1 MASQNLSYLRPETD
15 NLSKVCPFLLKPVSL
30 NIYSQKQRWKV
41 LLLLAALLI
50 GAASLWYTNKLVQ
63 KLAEEEKKKI
73 QLWAEATKRLSDVN
87 EVSSDINFLSTVI
100 SNNTTIPVIW
110 ADQEFKVIS
119 YRNLDS
125 ARAAKPGYLEAQ
137 VKEMKEGH
145 DPIEI
150 HIGQNITQY
159 ILYKDSDLL
168 IRLRYYPYFQ
178 LAVIALF
185 LFVSYIAFST
195 SRKAEQNQVW
205 VGMAKETAHQLGTPL
220 SSLLAWLEFLKMKG
234 TSAEYTH
241 EIEKDVERLQ
251 TITERFSKIG
261 SAPSLHKENV
271 ALVMKHSVDY
281 IRTRTSDKTSFDIQS
296 PSHEVYAPM
305 NIPLFEW
312 VIENILK
319 NALDAMNGSG
329 SICVKITDQQ
339 QFVYID
345 ISDTG
350 KGIPK
355 SSYKTIFKPG
365 YTTKSRG
372 WGLGL
377 SLSKRIIEEY
387 HNGEIFV
394 KSSDAGK
401 GSTFRIVLRK

>member
-1 MASQNLSYLRPETD
+1 M
-15 NLSKVCPFLLKPVSL
+15 
-30 NIYSQKQRWKV
+30 NIYSQKQRWKI
-41 LLLLAALLI
+41 LLLLAALMI
-50 GAASLWYTNKLVQ
+50 GSASLWYTNKLVN
-63 KLAEEEKKKI
+63 KLSEEENKKI
-73 QLWAEATKRLSDVN
+73 QLWAEATKRLSDVS
-87 EVSSDINFLSTVI
+87 EVNTDINFLSTVI
-100 SNNTTIPVIW
+100 SNNNTIPVIW
-110 ADQEFKVIS
+110 ADKDFKVIS
-119 YRNLDS
+119 FRNLDS
-125 ARAAKPGYLEAQ
+125 ARASKPGYLQKQVEEMRAQ
-137 VKEMKEGH
+137 H

-150 HIGQNITQY
+150 HIGQNLFQY
-159 ILYKDSDLL
+159 ILYKDSELL

-185 LFVSYIAFST
+185 LFVSYLAFST

-205 VGMAKETAHQLGTPL
+205 VGLAKETAHQLGTPL
-220 SSLLAWLEFLKMKG
+220 SSLLAWLELLKLKG
-234 TSAEYTH
+234 TSEEYTL
-241 EIEKDVERLQ
+241 EIAKDVERLQ

-271 ALVMKHSVDY
+271 VVVMKHSVDY
-281 IRTRTSDKTSFDIQS
+281 IRTRTSNKAVFNIQS
-296 PSHEVYAPM
+296 PGHEVFAPM

-319 NALDAMNGSG
+319 NALDAMEGTGDIN
-329 SICVKITDQQ
+329 VLITDQQ

-345 ISDTG
+345 ITDSG

-387 HNGEIFV
+387 HDGQIFV

-401 GSTFRIVLRK
+401 GTTFRIVLKKQKI

>member
-1 MASQNLSYLRPETD
+1 MNGGY
-15 NLSKVCPFLLKPVSL
+15 CL
-30 NIYSQKQRWKV
+30 NIYTQKQRWKI

-50 GAASLWYTNKLVQ
+50 GAASLWYTNKLV
-63 KLAEEEKKKI
+63 KNLAEEERKKI
-73 QLWAEATKRLSDVN
+73 QLWAEAIKTLTDTSGMNTDFTFPSK
-87 EVSSDINFLSTVI
+87 VI
-100 SNNTTIPVIW
+100 SNNTTIPAILTNSKLEMV
-110 ADQEFKVIS
+110 S

-125 ARAAKPGYLEAQ
+125 LKALD
-137 VKEMKEGH
+137 KEYIRNEIVIMQSQHE
-145 DPIEI
+145 PIEI
-150 HIGQNITQY
+150 ALIGGNKNY
-159 ILYKDSDLL
+159 ILYKDSTLL
-168 IRLRYYPYFQ
+168 VKLRYYPFFQ

-185 LFVSYIAFST
+185 LLVSYLAFSN

-220 SSLLAWLEFLKMKG
+220 SSLIAWLEFLKMKG
-234 TSAEYTH
+234 TDTAYTS

-261 SAPSLHKENV
+261 SAPALQKENV
-271 ALVMKHSVDY
+271 HQVLQHSIDY
-281 IRTRTSDKTSFDIQS
+281 IKSRTSERVSFSISSSGKDI
-296 PSHEVYAPM
+296 VLAPM

-312 VIENILK
+312 VIENLLK
-319 NALDAMNGSG
+319 NSIDAMGGEGKIN
-329 SICVKITDQQ
+329 VAITDQH

-365 YTTKSRG
+365 YTTKKRG

-377 SLSKRIIEEY
+377 SLSKRIIEDY
-387 HNGEIFV
+387 HDGQIFV
-394 KSSDAGK
+394 KNSDVNK
-401 GSTFRIVLRK
+401 GSTFRIVLKK

>member
-1 MASQNLSYLRPETD
+1 M
-15 NLSKVCPFLLKPVSL
+15 
-30 NIYSQKQRWKV
+30 NIYTQKQRWKI

-50 GAASLWYTNKLVQ
+50 GSVSLWYTNRLVNKLS
-63 KLAEEEKKKI
+63 EEEYKKI
-73 QLWAEATKRLSDVN
+73 ELWAEATRKLADVSEIN
-87 EVSSDINFLSTVI
+87 SDINFLTNVI

-110 ADQEFKVIS
+110 ADDKFNVIS
-119 YRNLDS
+119 YRNIDS
-125 ARAAKPGYLEAQ
+125 LKAKNSDWLKSRLE
-137 VKEMKEGH
+137 EMKVDH
-145 DPIEI
+145 PPIQI
-150 HIGQNITQY
+150 KIGENLVQY
-159 ILYKDSDLL
+159 ILYSDSDLL

-178 LAVIALF
+178 LGVITLF
-185 LFVSYIAFST
+185 LMVSYLAFSS

-220 SSLLAWLEFLKMKG
+220 SSLVAWLELLKMKG
-234 TSAEYTH
+234 LSEEYGK
-241 EIEKDVERLQ
+241 EIEKDLQRLQ
-251 TITERFSKIG
+251 TITDRFSKIG
-261 SAPSLHKENV
+261 SAP
-271 ALVMKHSVDY
+271 ALSKADIHSVLEHSVDY
-281 IRTRTSDKTSFDIQS
+281 IRSRASGKIHFNLKSLNN
-296 PSHEVYAPM
+296 EVWVPL

-319 NALDAMNGSG
+319 NAIDAMGG
-329 SICVKITDQQ
+329 TGTVSISILDQQ
-339 QFVYID
+339 QFIYID

-387 HNGEIFV
+387 HNGHIFV
-394 KSSDAGK
+394 KHSELNK
-401 GSTFRIVLRK
+401 GTTFRIVLNKQSA